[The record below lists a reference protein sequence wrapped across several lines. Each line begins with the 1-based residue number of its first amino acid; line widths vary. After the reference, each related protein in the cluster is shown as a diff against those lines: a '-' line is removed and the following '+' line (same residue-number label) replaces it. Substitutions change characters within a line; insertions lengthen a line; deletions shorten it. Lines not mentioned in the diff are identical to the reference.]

1 MSDSFSQPDDLEF
14 EPTQKGLVDGL
25 RVFDRYRVKGKLG
38 RGGMGIVWR
47 AYDEVLDRDVA
58 LKFLPEVICTDRAAL
73 DELKRETRRGQDLA
87 HPHIV
92 RIYDFAGGRE
102 VGGDAAIAMEYIDG
116 DTLSGVRV
124 DRPGRVFSCEE
135 IAPWIGQLC
144 EALTYA
150 HAHAKIVHRDLKPAN
165 LMINRAGQLKITD
178 FGIARSI
185 SDSVSRMS
193 VQQGGDTSGTLAYM
207 SPQQADGNRPS
218 PLDDI
223 YSTGAVI
230 YEMLTGKPPFHSG
243 EIYQQVHNKVPP
255 RMGDRRQ
262 DLEVPAA
269 DTIPEAWEKA
279 VAACLAK
286 DPVQRPQSA
295 AALWEALN
303 QREKNPVDSTRK
315 SKLLPALAAGLVLL
329 AVLAGAGWWFG
340 YEQPRQKEIA
350 TLKTQA
356 AAEEKSRLEAAAE
369 AQRQQEAA
377 TAAARAET
385 EKKKAEETAAEQ
397 ARIATAKQQLITET
411 LDLAQ
416 KALAAKQWSQ
426 AESLADKLASLD
438 PQNAQIAGI
447 RQSATSGHEA
457 QRAAEERARTLP
469 DDLPASGTFTLA
481 EIFAPSAYSAYNSY
495 TQGQILKRAQDKLK
509 SGGGYYS
516 GTSDGEA
523 GKGTTE
529 ALIAFQRATPAL
541 PITGRL
547 DEATLSALGL
557 AGLSEMAPPTPT
569 PRPKPAAT
577 ARPKPASP
585 SQPAAPSG
593 GGFFKDSDF

>member
-1 MSDSFSQPDDLEF
+1 MSDSFFQPDDLEF

-47 AYDEVLDRDVA
+47 AHDEVLDRDVA

-92 RIYDFAGGRE
+92 RIYDFVGGRE

-135 IAPWIGQLC
+135 IAPWLGQLC

-150 HAHAKIVHRDLKPAN
+150 HTHAKIVHRDLKPAN

-255 RMGDRRQ
+255 RMGDRRR
-262 DLEVPAA
+262 DLDVPAA

-286 DPVQRPQSA
+286 DSAQRPQSA

-303 QREKNPVDSTRK
+303 QQERKPATRK
-315 SKLLPALAAGLVLL
+315 SKLPALAAGLILL
-329 AVLAGAGWWFG
+329 AALGGAGWWFG
-340 YEQPRQKEIA
+340 YEQPRQKEISA
-350 TLKTQA
+350 LKTQA

-377 TAAARAET
+377 TAAARAAAD
-385 EKKKAEETAAEQ
+385 KKKAEETAAEQ

-411 LDLAQ
+411 QNLAQ

-426 AESLADKLASLD
+426 AESIADKLASLD
-438 PQNAQIAGI
+438 PQNAQIVVI
-447 RQSATSGHEA
+447 RQSATSGLEA
-457 QRAAEERARTLP
+457 QRAAEERARANP
-469 DDLPASGTFTLA
+469 ADLPASGFFTLA
-481 EIFAPSAYSAYNSY
+481 ENFAPSAYAAYNSY
-495 TQGQILKRAQDKLK
+495 TQGQILNRAQDKMK
-509 SGGGYYS
+509 SAGYYS

-523 GKGTTE
+523 GKGTTD
-529 ALIAFQRATPAL
+529 ALVAFQRATPSL
-541 PITGRL
+541 NITGRL
-547 DEATLSALGL
+547 DPATLAVLGL

-577 ARPKPASP
+577 ARPKPASTP
-585 SQPAAPSG
+585 KPAAPSSG
-593 GGFFKDSDF
+593 GSGFFKDSGF